1 MAASGRVEIRDFSV
15 GPLATNAFLVTA
27 GDVALAID
35 PGQGAAEVLT
45 EAAERAGVTIETVLN
60 THGHWDHVVDNAA
73 LLRKVKAGLL
83 IHGNDAEMITTDTPE
98 TFGVDLPWEPS
109 TPTGL
114 LEEGSEVAV
123 GDLRFVILHTP
134 GHTPGGVCL
143 WWQEGGVLMAGDT
156 LFAGTYGRVDM
167 PGSDA
172 GQMVASLERLAEL
185 PDATRVYPGHGPE
198 TTIGA
203 ERGWMELL

>member
-1 MAASGRVEIRDFSV
+1 VEVRGFSV
-15 GPLATNAFLVTA
+15 GPLATNAYLVTV
-27 GDVALAID
+27 GEVALAID

-45 EAAERAGVTIETVLN
+45 AAAEQARVTIGTVLN
-60 THGHWDHVVDNAA
+60 THGHWDHVADNAA
-73 LLRKVKAGLL
+73 LLRKVEAGLL
-83 IHGNDAEMITTDTPE
+83 IHGDDAEMITTETPL
-98 TFGVDLPWEPS
+98 TFGMDLPWEPS

-114 LEEGSEVAV
+114 LEEGSEVRV
-123 GDLRFVILHTP
+123 GDLAFMVLHTP

-143 WWQEGGVLMAGDT
+143 WWEAGGVLIAGDT
-156 LFAGTYGRVDM
+156 LFAGTYGRVDL

-203 ERGWMELL
+203 ERGWMERL